1 MAFGEKRRGTE
12 TGQSLPSESPTSF
25 PDPTGD
31 RPPQLREMLLPARP
45 SPFLQHTLPQHR
57 APAQW
62 GRIAQDGPGSAA
74 ATNRPSA
81 PPVYQSFVS
90 SLRSLFTVEWQGVG
104 GRASSSWALW
114 GPGLAEAP
122 SGHELPRSP
131 KQREGRVEDSAR
143 AWKLPLTTET
153 RDPYAHFSLAR
164 ASRGHVT
171 LQGGCVCVKV

>member
-31 RPPQLREMLLPARP
+31 RPLQLREMLLPARP

-62 GRIAQDGPGSAA
+62 GCVAQDGPGSAA

-81 PPVYQSFVS
+81 PPVYQSFIS

-171 LQGGCVCVKV
+171 LQGVCVCVKV